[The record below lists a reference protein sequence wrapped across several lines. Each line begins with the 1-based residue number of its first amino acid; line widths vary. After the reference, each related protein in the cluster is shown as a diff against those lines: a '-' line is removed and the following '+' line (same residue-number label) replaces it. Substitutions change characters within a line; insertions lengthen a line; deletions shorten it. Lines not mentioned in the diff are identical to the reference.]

1 MISLDILQQFICGYW
16 DMKSYALLELKV
28 LGNERLFLCGLSF
41 PPRIPSATTRAESV
55 RNKSNPNCCV
65 GISGRHFR

>member
-28 LGNERLFLCGLSF
+28 LGNERLFLCGLNF
-41 PPRIPSATTRAESV
+41 PPRIESSV
-55 RNKSNPNCCV
+55 WTEHFEVAS
-65 GISGRHFR
+65 ISDH